1 MKRFLLAITV
11 LAALVA
17 AAAAFAGDPPS
28 PNQLAVQ
35 SCKQQLHAL
44 GGPTFRSTYGAN
56 AFGKCV
62 SRATSAARQDLANA
76 ARQCTAE
83 RADQGFAADPAH
95 NGKTFAEFYGT
106 NDNHANAFGRCVS
119 AKAKAATHA
128 EAKAVAAAAK
138 QCKSEWAADRT
149 QFRSDYGYGSK
160 KVAAFARCVKAKL
173 STTP

>member
-35 SCKQQLHAL
+35 
-44 GGPTFRSTYGAN
+44 
-56 AFGKCV
+56 CV